1 MVYNMSTVMEI
12 EKAIEG
18 LKPEEFRE
26 LLGWLEQKE
35 RAISKPRVAT
45 PLAWPDFAAR
55 QRDVFG
61 EDFSLPAGY
70 VDKLISEDRGE

>member
-1 MVYNMSTVMEI
+1 MEI

-26 LLGWLEQKE
+26 LLGWLEQKG
-35 RAISKPRVAT
+35 RTISKSHTEA
-45 PLAWPDFAAR
+45 PLSWPDFAAR

>member
-1 MVYNMSTVMEI
+1 MEI
-12 EKAIEG
+12 ERAIEN

-26 LLGWLEQKE
+26 LLGWMEQKE
-35 RAISKPRVAT
+35 RSISQPRTAT

-61 EDFSLPAGY
+61 QDFCLPAGY
-70 VDKLISEDRGE
+70 VDQLISEGRGE